1 MSVETI
7 TPTVSWQ
14 QVSAVAC
21 VCTITRRGEGYLI
34 FNESGSD
41 EGELHL
47 SPNVGDQIRQDET
60 KPTWVKTTDAGWE
73 VRVDRRGD

>member
-14 QVSAVAC
+14 QVSVVAC
-21 VCTITRRGEGYLI
+21 VSTITRRGDGYLI
-34 FNESGSD
+34 FNEAGSD
-41 EGELHL
+41 ADALHL

-60 KPTWVKTTDAGWE
+60 KPTWIKTTGTGWE
-73 VRVDRRGD
+73 VRVDRSGD